1 MLTAGEGLNFLGRF
15 LQDASVIEVYHFK
28 SDVFEFF
35 AGLASFIFKA
45 YRIQPIPNGIEL
57 PRWLSC
63 KWFFILCTDHKN

>member
-1 MLTAGEGLNFLGRF
+1 MLTAGEGLDFLGRF

-45 YRIQPIPNGIEL
+45 GNLVLTTGL
-57 PRWLSC
+57 
-63 KWFFILCTDHKN
+63 KT

>member
-45 YRIQPIPNGIEL
+45 GNLVLTTGLKTLISHRKG
-57 PRWLSC
+57 
-63 KWFFILCTDHKN
+63 